1 MRRRPPPLLLG
12 GGGPTIAVDN
22 FPPIGRDA
30 ARSRRFGNDRR
41 RLLETPSRLD
51 RLGATDAA
59 PADPSPRC
67 AQATI
72 VHREDATDADRA
84 EECHHSDYPKRL
96 RFRGSNHGRRRS
108 RIFVVLVF
116 VSSDHVGMF

>member
-1 MRRRPPPLLLG
+1 MRRHPPPLLLG
-12 GGGPTIAVDN
+12 RGPTIAVDN

-30 ARSRRFGNDRR
+30 ARFRRFGNDRR
-41 RLLETPSRLD
+41 RLLETPSRLG
-51 RLGATDAA
+51 RLGATAAA
-59 PADPSPRC
+59 PADPSPRR

-96 RFRGSNHGRRRS
+96 RLRGSNHGRSRS
-108 RIFVVLVF
+108 RFLVVLGV